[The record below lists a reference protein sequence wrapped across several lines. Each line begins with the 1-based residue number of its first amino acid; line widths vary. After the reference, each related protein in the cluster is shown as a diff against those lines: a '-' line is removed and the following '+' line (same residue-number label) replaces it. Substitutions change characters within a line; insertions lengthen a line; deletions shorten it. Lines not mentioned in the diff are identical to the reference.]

1 MKLLVSALLA
11 VLTAGTAAYAQENI
25 GGRYRVEG
33 ANSNGARYGGTV
45 EITVT
50 SRNTCRIVWRT
61 GSTTSRGICMRNQN
75 AFTASY
81 TLQGQIG
88 LVIYE
93 IKNDG
98 SMVGLWTVA
107 DQEGVGTETLIPLR

>member
-1 MKLLVSALLA
+1 MKFIASTLLA
-11 VLTAGTAAYAQENI
+11 AAVSCGIAHAQENV
-25 GGRYRVEG
+25 GGRYQVQG
-33 ANSNGARYGGTV
+33 ANSNGARYSGTA

-61 GSTTSRGICMRNQN
+61 GATTSRGICMRNQN

-81 TLQGQIG
+81 LLQGQMG

-93 IKNDG
+93 IKGDG
-98 SMVGLWTVA
+98 SMVGIWTMA
-107 DQEGVGTETLIPLR
+107 DQEGVGTENLIPMR